1 MAEPKAP
8 KLAGDKLAFLLSLVP
23 YLMDQGR
30 VTVAEAAAH
39 FGVPH
44 EQLREAVRLISVSGI
59 PGETATYQHGD
70 LFDIAWDDFEVRDE
84 IVLTHNVAI
93 DESPRFS
100 GREAA
105 ALIAGLNYLAALP
118 EHADSAAGSAL
129 MSKLARGASASPT
142 QLAVEVSQ
150 TNATLALIRESV
162 AAGVQLQFDYL
173 NARGGRETRRVD
185 PLRIDAVDADWY
197 LRGWCHSREA
207 LRTFRLD
214 HISNATVTTDA
225 IVRRADDVLLS
236 DRLFEASSD
245 DLVVTIEV
253 APGALPLLAEYEP
266 ELAAPSPAA
275 PSPTEPTEPTSRVRV
290 IVRVSHFHGLKRLAA
305 SMNGTVTVLSPPQA
319 RQTVKDWADAALSR
333 YTVL

>member
-1 MAEPKAP
+1 MAEPQGP
-8 KLAGDKLAFLLSLVP
+8 KLAGDKVAFLLSLVP

-30 VTVAEAAAH
+30 VTVVEAAAH
-39 FGVPH
+39 FGVPQ

-70 LFDIAWDDFEVRDE
+70 LFDIAWDDFELRDE

-129 MSKLARGASASPT
+129 MSKLARGASTSPT

-150 TNATLALIRESV
+150 TNETLALIRESV
-162 AAGVQLQFDYL
+162 AAGVQLEFDYL

-185 PLRIDAVDADWY
+185 PLRVDTVDTDWY
-197 LRGWCHSREA
+197 LRGWCHRREA
-207 LRTFRLD
+207 QRTFRLD
-214 HISNATVTTDA
+214 HISNATVTTDP
-225 IVRRADDVLLS
+225 ITRRADEVALS

-245 DLVVTIEV
+245 DLVVIIEV
-253 APGALPLLAEYEP
+253 APGTLSLLTEFEP
-266 ELAAPSPAA
+266 ELVAAAS
-275 PSPTEPTEPTSRVRV
+275 TEPASTEPRDPGNRIRVS
-290 IVRVSHFHGLKRLAA
+290 VRVSHFHGLKRLAT

-319 RQTVKDWADAALSR
+319 RQTVKDWAEAALSR
-333 YTVL
+333 YTAR

>member
-1 MAEPKAP
+1 MAELRPP

-30 VTVAEAAAH
+30 VTVAKAAAH
-39 FGVPH
+39 FGVPQ

-150 TNATLALIRESV
+150 TNATLALIRETV

-185 PLRIDAVDADWY
+185 PLRVDAVDADWY

-214 HISNATVTTDA
+214 HISNATITTDA
-225 IVRRADDVLLS
+225 IVRRADEVLLT

-245 DLVVTIEV
+245 DLVVTLEV
-253 APGALPLLAEYEP
+253 EPGALPLLAEYEP
-266 ELAAPSPAA
+266 ELVA
-275 PSPTEPTEPTSRVRV
+275 PSPTEPEKPGEPTSRVRV
-290 IVRVSHFHGLKRLAA
+290 VVRVSHFHGLKRLAA

-319 RQTVKDWADAALSR
+319 RKTIKDWADAALSR